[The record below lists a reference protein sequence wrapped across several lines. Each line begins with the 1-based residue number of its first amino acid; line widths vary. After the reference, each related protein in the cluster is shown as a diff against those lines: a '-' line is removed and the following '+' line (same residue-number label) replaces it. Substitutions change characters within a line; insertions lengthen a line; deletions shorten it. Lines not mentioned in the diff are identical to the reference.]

1 MWDHRGEFRVKLMS
15 RVLAVSRSGYY
26 AWLSRP
32 ESLRSYRNRQ
42 LLVDIRRIH
51 LQSRRTYGSPRVT
64 DELQDQ
70 GVVCNEKRVARLMRD
85 HGIRAKT
92 VKKFRVTTDSRHKLP
107 VAPNLLQR
115 EFSVSAPNRVWL
127 GDITYVWTKEGWLY
141 LAGVLDLYSRRI
153 VGCAMSHRIDVELTL
168 SALRQALDRRQ
179 PQAGLLYHSDQG
191 KQYAALDYQKLM
203 HDHQMVGSMS
213 RKGDCW
219 DNAPMESFWGTLK
232 RELVHHEKF
241 ATREEA
247 KRKIFEYIEVFYNC
261 QRRHSSLG
269 SLSPAEYEAAAGGT
283 KVTQEQSLC
292 LN

>member
-168 SALRQALDRRQ
+168 SALRQALDRRR